1 MNMNEINDFTK
12 LILNELERNRTS
24 VENLKINL
32 DKKFDDLQRE
42 IVKIQTAEKD
52 LHELKLWYKE
62 VTDTWSAKQMK
73 EAKDEI
79 YEQKNKWSKAIGLL
93 IAIEIIVG
101 FIISWILKK
110 F

>member
-1 MNMNEINDFTK
+1 MNEINDFTK

-24 VENLKINL
+24 VENLKSNL

-42 IVKIQTAEKD
+42 IIKIQIAEKD
-52 LHELKLWYKE
+52 LHDLKLWHKE
-62 VTDTWSAKQMK
+62 VTDTWSARQMK

-79 YEQKNKWSKAIGLL
+79 YDQKNKWSKAIGLL

>member
-1 MNMNEINDFTK
+1 MNEINDFTK

>member
-1 MNMNEINDFTK
+1 
-12 LILNELERNRTS
+12 
-24 VENLKINL
+24 
-32 DKKFDDLQRE
+32 
-42 IVKIQTAEKD
+42 
-52 LHELKLWYKE
+52 
-62 VTDTWSAKQMK
+62 MK

-93 IAIEIIVG
+93 IAVEVIIG

>member
-1 MNMNEINDFTK
+1 MNEINDFTK

-24 VENLKINL
+24 VENLKSNL

-52 LHELKLWYKE
+52 LHDLKMWYKE

>member
-1 MNMNEINDFTK
+1 MNEINDFTK
-12 LILNELERNRTS
+12 LILSELERNRDT
-24 VENLKINL
+24 VEKLKLNL

-42 IVKIQTAEKD
+42 LVKIQTAEKD
-52 LHELKLWYKE
+52 LHDLKIWQKE
-62 VTDTWSAKQMK
+62 VTDTWSARQMK

-93 IAIEIIVG
+93 IAVEVIIG

>member
-1 MNMNEINDFTK
+1 MNEINDFTK

-52 LHELKLWYKE
+52 LHDLKLWYKE

-101 FIISWILKK
+101 FLISWILKK

>member
-1 MNMNEINDFTK
+1 MNEINDFTK
-12 LILNELERNRTS
+12 LILSELERNRDS
-24 VENLKINL
+24 VEKLKSNL

-42 IVKIQTAEKD
+42 FVKIQTVEKD
-52 LHELKLWYKE
+52 LHDLKLWHKE
-62 VTDTWSAKQMK
+62 VTDTWSARQMK

-93 IAIEIIVG
+93 IAVEVIIG

>member
-1 MNMNEINDFTK
+1 MNEINDFTK

-24 VENLKINL
+24 VENLKLNL

-52 LHELKLWYKE
+52 LHELKLWHKE

-101 FIISWILKK
+101 FIISWLLKK

>member
-1 MNMNEINDFTK
+1 MNEINDFTK

-24 VENLKINL
+24 VENLKSNL

-52 LHELKLWYKE
+52 LHDLKMWYKE

-79 YEQKNKWSKAIGLL
+79 YKQKNKWSKAIGLL

>member
-1 MNMNEINDFTK
+1 MNEINDFTK
-12 LILNELERNRTS
+12 LILSELERNRDS
-24 VENLKINL
+24 VEKLKSNL

-42 IVKIQTAEKD
+42 LVKIQTAEKD
-52 LHELKLWYKE
+52 LHDLKVWQKE
-62 VTDTWSAKQMK
+62 VTDTWSARQMK

-93 IAIEIIVG
+93 IAVEVIIG

>member
-1 MNMNEINDFTK
+1 MNEINDFTK

-101 FIISWILKK
+101 FLISWILKK